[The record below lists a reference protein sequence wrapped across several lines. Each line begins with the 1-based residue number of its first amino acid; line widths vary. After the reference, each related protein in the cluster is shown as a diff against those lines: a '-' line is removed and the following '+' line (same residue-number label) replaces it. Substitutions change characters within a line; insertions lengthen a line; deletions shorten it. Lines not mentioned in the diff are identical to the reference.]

1 MKTSLYEEFK
11 KAEKLGVD
19 YVRDLYCV
27 VFREAIVDKD
37 FSKIN
42 ELFDVIHARE
52 IFATKEIQK
61 FYDSVM
67 PNFMRD

>member
-1 MKTSLYEEFK
+1 MKKGLYEEFR

-27 VFREAIVDKD
+27 VFHEAIKTQDL
-37 FSKIN
+37 SKLD

-52 IFATKEIQK
+52 FFATKEIQK

-67 PNFMRD
+67 PSFMRD

>member
-1 MKTSLYEEFK
+1 MKTSLCEEFK

-27 VFREAIVDKD
+27 VFREAAVNKD
-37 FSKIN
+37 FSKID

-52 IFATKEIQK
+52 FFATKEIQK

-67 PNFMRD
+67 PSFMRD

>member
-1 MKTSLYEEFK
+1 MKKGLYEEFK
-11 KAEKLGVD
+11 RAEKLGVD

-27 VFREAIVDKD
+27 VFREAVVDKD
-37 FSKIN
+37 FSKID

-52 IFATKEIQK
+52 FFATKEIQK

-67 PNFMRD
+67 PSFMRD

>member
-11 KAEKLGVD
+11 RAQKFGVD

-27 VFREAIVDKD
+27 VFRGAVVDKD

-42 ELFDVIHARE
+42 ELFDVIYERK

-67 PNFMRD
+67 PSFMRD

>member
-27 VFREAIVDKD
+27 VFREAVVNKD
-37 FSKIN
+37 LSKID

-52 IFATKEIQK
+52 IFASKEIQK
-61 FYDSVM
+61 LYDSVM
-67 PNFMRD
+67 NRFIRD

>member
-1 MKTSLYEEFK
+1 MKKGLYEDFRR
-11 KAEKLGVD
+11 AEKLGVD

-27 VFREAIVDKD
+27 VFREAVVDKD
-37 FSKIN
+37 ISKID

-52 IFATKEIQK
+52 FSATKEIRE

-67 PNFMRD
+67 PSFMRD